1 MPRVEAGWIVID
13 LPSISR
19 AGPKRVLSIIRGE
32 EVVLVTRPSVVTVRG
47 PRGPLTV
54 ALSPGSVISPEP
66 LELSE
71 GEGWALTRPEWV
83 EGCWSTSGGE
93 GVRVKSGGDIVED
106 RITAINYNDPL
117 GLLVNGK
124 VLRASITRVPED
136 SIPIATVRGNSVLW
150 RVEGVYETSI
160 SGDAL
165 LLDLLDFTA
174 ILYTDC
180 RGR

>member
-1 MPRVEAGWIVID
+1 MPRVEAGWTVID

-19 AGPKRVLSIIRGE
+19 AGPKRVLSMIRGTE
-32 EVVLVTRPSVVTVRG
+32 AVLVTRPSVVTVRG
-47 PRGPLTV
+47 PRGPLMV

-66 LELSE
+66 LELPE
-71 GEGWALTRPEWV
+71 GQGWALTRPEWV
-83 EGCWSTSGGE
+83 EGCWSTSEGE
-93 GVRVKSGGDIVED
+93 GIKVKGRGNVVED
-106 RITAINYNDPL
+106 RVLTIDYNDPL

-124 VLRASITRVPED
+124 ILRALITNVPED
-136 SIPIATVRGNSVLW
+136 SVPIATVRGNSVLW
-150 RVEGVYETSI
+150 RVEGIYETSI